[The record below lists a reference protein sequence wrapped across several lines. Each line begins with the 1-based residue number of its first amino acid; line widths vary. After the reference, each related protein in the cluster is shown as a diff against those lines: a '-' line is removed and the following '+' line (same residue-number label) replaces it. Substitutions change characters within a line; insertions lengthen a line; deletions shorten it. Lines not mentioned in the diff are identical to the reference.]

1 MVFCLYQDNSSPD
14 QQIRIQ
20 LVSVPMYGI
29 LTRGLSPQDHQEL
42 AEYSTFTMEDI
53 NKQRI
58 R

>member
-1 MVFCLYQDNSSPD
+1 
-14 QQIRIQ
+14 
-20 LVSVPMYGI
+20 MYGL
-29 LTRGLSPQDHQEL
+29 LTRGLSPQDQQEL